1 MDDHLERRFGIK
13 IENIKRCRMISEC
26 SPFVLVFEMQ
36 KNDEQFRAVC
46 KMFFVAKG
54 LLICVVAYNCAN
66 DAFRD
71 FARRGG

>member
-1 MDDHLERRFGIK
+1 
-13 IENIKRCRMISEC
+13 MISEC